1 MYALYLCRDQFW
13 GFNYQKERV
22 YIYEKFYMKYTF
34 ACDEFDHPE
43 VTLSGLRDVKIHLW
57 LNQPPLLA
65 HEIWQHSLHPFP
77 EDTSAKN
84 WYKGQIAFYY
94 FYFAALGFVKLV
106 CCHIL
111 KKFRV
116 YLLLNVALRRMR
128 WCCCSWAKCGNEML
142 DVGCHSLNHLV
153 LIFCSIQ
160 VHCNKRC
167 KQSCY
172 HTVVAWISVMSG
184 RCHTWQMFMLQHQTH
199 VPPFLTVLTI
209 ILPSHGCTVCATTN
223 ITFVAVMVWLLLNLF
238 LQYQGHQHGLNSQCF
253 VFEGISFF
261 LLQPLDS

>member
-1 MYALYLCRDQFW
+1 MYALIILFLNKGSIERTISLKICFMFVHVCFVLYLCRDQFW
-13 GFNYQKERV
+13 GFNSQKERG
-22 YIYEKFYMKYTF
+22 YIYKRSFTWNM
-34 ACDEFDHPE
+34 HLL
-43 VTLSGLRDVKIHLW
+43 VMSLITLRCLVLRDVKIHLW

-84 WYKGQIAFYY
+84 WYTGQIAFYY

-128 WCCCSWAKCGNEML
+128 CCCSWVKCGNEML
-142 DVGCHSLNHLV
+142 DVGCYSLNHLV

-160 VHCNKRC
+160 VHCNKTC
-167 KQSCY
+167 KQPCY
-172 HTVVAWISVMSG
+172 HTVVAWITVMSG

-209 ILPSHGCTVCATTN
+209 ILPSHGCTICTTTN
-223 ITFVAVMVWLLLNLF
+223 IMFVAVTV
-238 LQYQGHQHGLNSQCF
+238 
-253 VFEGISFF
+253 
-261 LLQPLDS
+261 